1 MSIEGRMADALDRMH
16 AAKKEIERATE
27 HPDNVE
33 QRRGM
38 VRAAK
43 HLRRAADQLDD
54 QGRLTE

>member
-1 MSIEGRMADALDRMH
+1 MSIYARMNDALDRML

-38 VRAAK
+38 ARAAK
-43 HLRRAADQLDD
+43 HLRRAADDLDD
-54 QGRLTE
+54 QGRLT